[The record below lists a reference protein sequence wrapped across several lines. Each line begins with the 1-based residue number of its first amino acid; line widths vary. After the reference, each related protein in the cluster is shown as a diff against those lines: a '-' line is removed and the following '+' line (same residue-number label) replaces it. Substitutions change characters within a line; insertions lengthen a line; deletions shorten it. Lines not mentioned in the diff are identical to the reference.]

1 MMIIA
6 CWRLSKNV
14 AMCHTVSSYL
24 LVGLRM
30 LFNNGLK
37 KENAILKQQLQE
49 MKEQHDTEI
58 KELVEEL
65 KRKDIEHN
73 KLHQEQQLDATLIT
87 SNLRGGRML
96 ETIRTGLA
104 NSAEEL
110 IHENEA
116 LKQLDEM
123 FAQTHTAL
131 EQLKTRAQKISE
143 QTDTT
148 MNSATALDE
157 TAKSIGQLIVAI
169 QEISSQ
175 TNLLALNAAI
185 EAARAGEAGRGF
197 AVVADEVRT
206 LAGKAHEASDQIE
219 SLVNRVLSQ
228 TQEIKTSISEN
239 QLYAADISASSEQI
253 DVVVNEVLSK
263 SQHMQKVI
271 HIATARSFLDTVKL
285 DHAVWKNNVYSYLEQ
300 RDYQAQV
307 NKHTECRLGKWY
319 FEGAGAEQYSH
330 LPSFNGLNPPHQLVH
345 DSGRNAIKA
354 GQDSDQQ
361 ALIKHVEAME
371 DASEGV
377 VHSIDRLL
385 GEVTNEQRR
394 TS

>member
-1 MMIIA
+1 
-6 CWRLSKNV
+6 
-14 AMCHTVSSYL
+14 
-24 LVGLRM
+24 M

-37 KENAILKQQLQE
+37 KENATLKQQLKELKEGHKQE
-49 MKEQHDTEI
+49 V

-65 KRKDIEHN
+65 KIKDLEHN
-73 KLHQEQQLDATLIT
+73 KSLQDQQLNATLIA

-110 IHENEA
+110 TNENEA

-123 FAQTHTAL
+123 FSQTHTAL
-131 EQLKTRAQKISE
+131 VQLETRAQKISE
-143 QTDTT
+143 QTNST
-148 MNSATALDE
+148 MNSAMALDE

-206 LAGKAHEASDQIE
+206 LAGKAHEASEKIE

-228 TQEIKTSISEN
+228 THEIKTSISEN

-271 HIATARSFLDTVKL
+271 HLATARSFLDTVKL
-285 DHAVWKNNVYSYLEQ
+285 DHAVWKNNVYSHLEQ

-307 NKHTECRLGKWY
+307 NKHSECRLGHWY
-319 FEGAGAEQYSH
+319 FNGIGAEQYSH
-330 LPSFNGLNPPHQLVH
+330 LASFNGLNPPHQLVH

-354 GQDSDQQ
+354 GLNGDQHT
-361 ALIKHVEAME
+361 LIKHVEAME
-371 DASEGV
+371 DASESV

-385 GEVTNEQRR
+385 NEVINDKRK
-394 TS
+394 TSK

>member
-1 MMIIA
+1 
-6 CWRLSKNV
+6 
-14 AMCHTVSSYL
+14 MCHTVNSYL
-24 LVGLRM
+24 IVELRM

-37 KENAILKQQLQE
+37 QENATLKQQLQE
-49 MKEQHDTEI
+49 LKDKHDQEI

-65 KRKDIEHN
+65 KRKDFEHN

-110 IHENEA
+110 IHENEE

-131 EQLKTRAQKISE
+131 GQLEARAQKISE
-143 QTDTT
+143 QTDST

-169 QEISSQ
+169 QDISSQ

-206 LAGKAHEASDQIE
+206 LAGNAHEASDKIE
-219 SLVNRVLSQ
+219 RLVNRVLGQ
-228 TQEIKTSISEN
+228 THEIKASISEN

-253 DVVVNEVLSK
+253 GVVVNEVLSK

-271 HIATARSFLDTVKL
+271 HLATARSFLDTVKL
-285 DHAVWKNNVYSYLEQ
+285 DHAVWKNNVYSHLQE

-330 LPSFNGLNPPHQLVH
+330 LASFNGLNHPHQLVH
-345 DSGRNAIKA
+345 DSGHHAIKA
-354 GQDSDQQ
+354 GQSGDQH
-361 ALIKHVEAME
+361 ALIQHVEAME

-385 GEVTNEQRR
+385 SEVTNAQRR
-394 TS
+394 TR

>member
-1 MMIIA
+1 
-6 CWRLSKNV
+6 
-14 AMCHTVSSYL
+14 
-24 LVGLRM
+24 M

-37 KENAILKQQLQE
+37 QENAALKQQLQE
-49 MKEQHDTEI
+49 LKDKHEQEI

-65 KRKDIEHN
+65 KRKDFEHN

-110 IHENEA
+110 IHENEE

-123 FAQTHTAL
+123 FVQTHTAL
-131 EQLKTRAQKISE
+131 DQLKTRAQKISE

-206 LAGKAHEASDQIE
+206 LAGKAHEASDKIE

-228 TQEIKTSISEN
+228 THEIKTSISEN

-263 SQHMQKVI
+263 SQHMQVVI
-271 HIATARSFLDTVKL
+271 HLATARSFLDTVKL
-285 DHAVWKNNVYSYLEQ
+285 DHAVWKNSVYSHLQE

-330 LPSFNGLNPPHQLVH
+330 LASFNGLNPPHQLVH
-345 DSGRNAIKA
+345 DSGRNAIEA
-354 GQDSDQQ
+354 GQSGDLH

-371 DASEGV
+371 DASESV

-385 GEVTNEQRR
+385 GEVTTAQHR
-394 TS
+394 TQ